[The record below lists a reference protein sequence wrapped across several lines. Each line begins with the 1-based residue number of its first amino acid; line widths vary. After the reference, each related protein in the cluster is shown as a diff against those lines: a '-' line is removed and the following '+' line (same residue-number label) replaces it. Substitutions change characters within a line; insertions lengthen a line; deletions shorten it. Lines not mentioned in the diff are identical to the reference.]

1 MYKGYA
7 IYLANNNRSL
17 KVVEFPIHQYVK
29 TQQLM
34 QFLNDHR
41 GSTITCSDLTV
52 AGFKELTGELMAP
65 TQPMGKSGVGK
76 LPDDDKIVLDDKGI
90 QKIMQRLVAYNNCKS
105 AERIN
110 MNRLVCI
117 DYSEQF
123 LKSSLESIE
132 KCIQHFYHL
141 ADKLKS
147 AFSEVSGISFGIG
160 EDEVQYA
167 NLHFRILYKGR
178 LFLQLL
184 GNFGGATFIHI
195 IDSKYLFPQWEI
207 TVTPF
212 EETCQ
217 LHGTFKEIHNQNATD
232 DVVLQEV
239 TASYNARTEQY
250 AEIKKQ
256 FAEVFNAEVS
266 DSEFEYDLVR
276 ECIMLKEET
285 ESKII
290 DELLPKPVNKD
301 IKEFYKYTSLE
312 TFMKIFQ
319 TGIIRMN
326 SVVAMNDALE
336 TNILQDV
343 IRNFKEPIESE
354 ADVYLESNTHFIT
367 SFSALEDDLPMWFQY
382 GNKGTGVCLVF
393 ERGPLFKEG
402 DLLEIR
408 YINKTEAIVKK
419 MEKLQSALKEKSIK
433 FYFALL
439 DKYRNFIKFD
449 FYDSEKEYR
458 YLVVQNNGA
467 EWTINTEYNLVTPY
481 IDRQLSIGNDGK
493 NKTQRNSFP
502 FVLRRVILGPA
513 MVNQKY
519 NVWQLKYMASRRKI
533 WNFEVEPSKI
543 DNFRI

>member
-1 MYKGYA
+1 MSKGYA
-7 IYLANNNRSL
+7 IYLAKNNRSL
-17 KVVEFPIHQYVK
+17 NVVEFPIHRYAK
-29 TQQLM
+29 EQQLI

-41 GSTITCSDLTV
+41 GSTITCADLTV
-52 AGFKELTGELMAP
+52 AGFKEITGDLMAP
-65 TQPMGKSGVGK
+65 TQPKGKSGIGK
-76 LPDDDKIVLDDKGI
+76 LPDDAKIVLDDKGI
-90 QKIMQRLVAYNNCKS
+90 QEIIRRLIAYNNCKS
-105 AERIN
+105 GEKIN
-110 MNRLVCI
+110 MNRLVRI
-117 DYSEQF
+117 DYYEQF
-123 LKSSLESIE
+123 HKNSLESIE
-132 KCIQHFYHL
+132 KCIQHFYRL
-141 ADKLKS
+141 ADRLKS
-147 AFSEVSGISFGIG
+147 VFSDVPGISFGIG
-160 EDEVQYA
+160 EEEVQYA
-167 NLHFRILYKGR
+167 NLYFRILYKGR

-184 GNFGGATFIHI
+184 GNFGGASFIHI
-195 IDSKYLFPQWEI
+195 IGSKNIFPQWEI

-212 EETCQ
+212 EETSQ
-217 LHGTFKEIHNQNATD
+217 LNGTFKEIHIQNATD

-239 TASYNARTEQY
+239 TAPYNARTEQY
-250 AEIKKQ
+250 AVIKNL
-256 FAEVFNAEVS
+256 FAEIFKTDIS

-290 DELLPKPVNKD
+290 GELLPKPVSQD
-301 IKEFYKYTSLE
+301 INEFYKYTSLE

-326 SVVAMNDALE
+326 SVVAMNDASE

-354 ADVYLESNTHFIT
+354 ADAYLESNSHFIT

-402 DLLEIR
+402 DLLQIK

-419 MEKLQSALKEKSIK
+419 IEKLQEALKEKSIK

-467 EWTINTEYNLVTPY
+467 KWTINTEYNLVAPY
-481 IDRQLSIGNDGK
+481 IDRQVNIGNEGK
-493 NKTQRNSFP
+493 KVMQKNSFP
-502 FVLRRVILGPA
+502 FILRKVILGPA

-519 NVWQLKYMASRRKI
+519 NVWQLNYMASRRNI
-533 WNFEVEPSKI
+533 WNFNVEASKI
-543 DNFRI
+543 DNFR